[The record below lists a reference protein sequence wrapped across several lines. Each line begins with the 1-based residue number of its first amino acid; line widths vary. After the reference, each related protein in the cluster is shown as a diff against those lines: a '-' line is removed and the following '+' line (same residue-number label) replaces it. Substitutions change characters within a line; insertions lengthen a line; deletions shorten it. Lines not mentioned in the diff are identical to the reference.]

1 VSDEVVEVL
10 IFEIAGTR
18 YGADASSVLRI
29 DRRGD
34 GPDVG
39 EPLGEP
45 TQGRRTLVFADARG
59 REQRLRVDGIEGVRS
74 VPQGELRRLPSVAIA
89 SPISIGAWLDAG
101 RAVLLVDLQRMARVD
116 SAEAVV
122 MNP

>member
-1 VSDEVVEVL
+1 MQAHPLPPSP
-10 IFEIAGTR
+10 AQH
-18 YGADASSVLRI
+18 
-29 DRRGD
+29 
-34 GPDVG
+34 VG

-45 TQGRRTLVFADARG
+45 AHGRRTLVFADARG

-122 MNP
+122 LNP